1 MNRKGLIDAQYHCNK
16 GQKRNDEQ
24 HADAC
29 YKLIHSLSPSRK
41 MTASVAVMRRRS
53 MIFFDSDQT
62 EEKQRLTRR

>member
-1 MNRKGLIDAQYHCNK
+1 
-16 GQKRNDEQ
+16 
-24 HADAC
+24 
-29 YKLIHSLSPSRK
+29 